1 MLRQILLTGLGL
13 SLSLVAQDE
22 FQTTIR
28 PVLMQHCGTCH
39 NPANPKNRIDFLKST
54 TAEEINAHRSM
65 WRDAAEQLRNRT
77 MPPVASKL
85 TEDDRLRISGW
96 IDERLKATACS
107 AGDFAGRVTVR
118 RLNRREYRN
127 TVRDLLGVDVPVSD
141 IFPADGTGG
150 EGFDTHGGTLYIPPM
165 LMERYLQAAQTVLD
179 QAIVTPPLNKNFDSW
194 GMEPTMPATKNF
206 RTLAAGEKL
215 ATSFNAFADGEY
227 SIRVWINRPKDVPRT
242 IKLSVDGNL
251 AGTLLYQ
258 RDTAG
263 GPTARGQ
270 NIRLGRGPHRIEVE
284 VGDIGVEMFNVAVD
298 QRVPE
303 ASPEKRIAH
312 VRLFGTEPGESPAEP
327 RRLAV
332 RMISGFAEKAFRRPV
347 DEPAIARYLTLYDK
361 AAERGDP
368 FEERVKLALKAILV
382 SPQFLFLI
390 ENGSDKPGVYP
401 LDQYELASRLSYFLW
416 STMPDEQLL
425 RAAAAKKLQNPSVLS
440 EQVDRMLDDPRSR
453 RFASSFMGQW
463 LGTKDIGGRVAP
475 NITAVQHYYTPEVA
489 ADLREQPVLLLQHI
503 LGENRSLMELLT
515 ADYAFLTER
524 LASFYQVQGQIAG
537 LNGNEFRKVNWPD
550 NRRAG
555 VLGLAGVLMQG
566 AHIQQSSPVL
576 RGAWVLETLLGTHV
590 PSPPPDVPPL
600 ETEASKE
607 NKLTM
612 REKLMKHRESQACA
626 SCHNLMDPIGF
637 GLENF
642 DWLGRWRN
650 EESGKPVDASGVMPT
665 GEQFN
670 GPVELRAVL
679 FKRQDDFIRTFVGKV
694 LGYALGRGLE
704 DGDHCTIQK
713 LTEALSEDGYRG
725 RTLIREIALS
735 VPFRNSQG
743 GLAPAEIKVPV
754 KRQKQLE
761 FK

>member
-1 MLRQILLTGLGL
+1 MLRQILITGFGL
-13 SLSLVAQDE
+13 ACSLAAQDE
-22 FQTTIR
+22 FQTKIR
-28 PVLMQHCGTCH
+28 PVLLQHCGTCH
-39 NPANPKNRIDFLKST
+39 NPANPKNRIDFLKAT
-54 TAEEINAHRSM
+54 TVQEMNAHRAM

-85 TEDDRLRISGW
+85 SEDDRLRISGW
-96 IDERLKATACS
+96 IDERLHATACS

-127 TVRDLLGVDVPVSD
+127 TIRDLLGVDVPVSE

-179 QAIVTPPLNKNFDSW
+179 QAIVTPALNKNFDSW
-194 GMEPTMPATKNF
+194 GMEPAVTPGKTF
-206 RTLAAGEKL
+206 RPLAAGEKL
-215 ATSFNAFADGEY
+215 ATKFHAFADGEY
-227 SIRVWINRPKDVPRT
+227 NIRVWINRPKDVPRT
-242 IKLSVDGNL
+242 IRLRVDGNE

-258 RDTAG
+258 RDPAG

-270 NIRLGRGPHRIEVE
+270 TVRLGRGPHRVEME
-284 VGDIGVEMFNVAVD
+284 VGDIAVEMFNLSVD
-298 QRVPE
+298 QVVRAATAE
-303 ASPEKRIAH
+303 QRMAH

-332 RMISGFAEKAFRRPV
+332 RLISQFARNAFRRPV
-347 DEPAIARYLTLYDK
+347 DDASVARYMSLYDTS
-361 AAERGDP
+361 AGRGDP

-390 ENGSDKPGVYP
+390 ENGSDQPGVIP
-401 LDQYELASRLSYFLW
+401 LGQYELASRLSYFLW
-416 STMPDEQLL
+416 STMPDEELL
-425 RAAAAKKLQNPSVLS
+425 RLAGTNKLQDAAVLAG
-440 EQVDRMLDDPRSR
+440 QVDRMLDDPRSR

-503 LGENRSLMELLT
+503 LGQNRSVMELLT

-524 LASFYQVQGQIAG
+524 LASFYQIQSQVRG
-537 LNGNEFRKVNWPD
+537 LNGNEFQKVQWPD

-566 AHIQQSSPVL
+566 SHIQQSSPVL

-600 ETEASKE
+600 ETEANKL

-612 REKLMKHRESQACA
+612 REKLLKHRDAQACA

-642 DWLGRWRN
+642 DWLGRWRD
-650 EESGKPVDASGVMPT
+650 EEGGKPVDASGVMPT
-665 GEQFN
+665 GERFN
-670 GPVELRAVL
+670 GPVELRNVL
-679 FKRQDDFIRTFVGKV
+679 LKRQDDFVQTFVGKV

-713 LTEALSEDGYRG
+713 LTESLSKDDYRG
-725 RTLIREIALS
+725 RTLIREIVLS

-743 GLAPAEIKVPV
+743 GLPPAEIRTAPR
-754 KRQKQLE
+754 RQKQLE